1 MHRSSFFSMQKFKTN
16 YLKNLQNLK
25 ILDIGSYD
33 SSGDSFNYRSIFDED
48 TWEYVGM
55 DLKEGPN
62 VDLVVSDVYMW
73 GEIPNESFDVVIS
86 GQAFEHMEFFWKSI
100 EEITRI
106 LKKGGCCCIIAP
118 SSGPVHKNPVDCFRF
133 TADGMAEIGKYA
145 GLKILETYTNTT
157 KESNPWFDSVLIAKK

>member
-16 YLKNLQNLK
+16 YLKNLENLK

-33 SSGDSFNYRSIFDED
+33 SSGTSFNYRSIFDEKS
-48 TWEYVGM
+48 WEYVGM

-62 VDLVVSDVYMW
+62 VDLTVLDLYNW
-73 GEIPNESFDVVIS
+73 EEIQSGSFDVVIS
-86 GQAFEHMEFFWKSI
+86 GQAFEHMEFFWKAI

-106 LKKGGCCCIIAP
+106 LKNGGYCCIIAP

-133 TADGMAEIGKYA
+133 TSEGMAEIGRYA
-145 GLKILETYTNTT
+145 GLEILETYTNTT
-157 KESNPWFDSVLIAKK
+157 EESNPWFDSIIKTKK